1 MKDKKFIKQI
11 IVSILFIFLLY
22 GIFYF
27 ISPVIKKIY
36 NKKEGFS
43 RIDKRLTPGQF
54 PETVDKPLLDN
65 FYPLKDNYKIQGISN
80 NTYKDNYSLYPSYSA
95 SDCETN
101 NKKFWTLPDN
111 GLCSRAEMCETLY
124 NKKTIKKYK
133 ISEPSSN
140 CGVRVN
146 YYNSHT

>member
-1 MKDKKFIKQI
+1 MVKKFIKQI
-11 IVSILFIFLLY
+11 IVSIVFIFLLY

-43 RIDKRLTPGQF
+43 KIDKRLTPGQF

-65 FYPLKDNYKIQGISN
+65 FYPLKDNY
-80 NTYKDNYSLYPSYSA
+80 SLYPSSSA

-111 GLCSRAEMCETLY
+111 GLCSRAEMYETLY

-140 CGVRVN
+140 GGVRVN